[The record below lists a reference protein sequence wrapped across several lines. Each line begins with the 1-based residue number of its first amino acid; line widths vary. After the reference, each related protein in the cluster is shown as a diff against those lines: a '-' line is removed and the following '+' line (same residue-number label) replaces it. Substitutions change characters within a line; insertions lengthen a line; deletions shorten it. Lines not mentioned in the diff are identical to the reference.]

1 MAEEVF
7 EPVAES
13 EVTQLLQ
20 QVRSSDA
27 GFGEVI
33 RLVYD
38 DLKQIGRHQRYRFN
52 AGQTLQT
59 TALVN
64 EAFMKIQA
72 GAGRKIENR
81 SHLKRLA
88 AIVMRQLI
96 LDHARREAAQKR
108 GSGRAA
114 ETLDEQQVEFDGAD
128 ASTVLEIERALQRLE
143 EASPRMAEIASA
155 KMFAG
160 YTLDEI
166 AELVDCSP
174 RTARRE
180 YKRAQAWLRTELADY
195 SSDYSS
201 DHGDDSGSDHG
212 D

>member
-1 MAEEVF
+1 MTEEVF
-7 EPVAES
+7 EPVPQS

-20 QVRSSDA
+20 QMRSCDA
-27 GFGEVI
+27 QFGEVM

-38 DLKQIGRHQRYRFN
+38 DLKRIGRHQRFRFN

-64 EAFMKIQA
+64 EAFMKMQA
-72 GAGRKIENR
+72 GSGQKIENT
-81 SHLKRLA
+81 SHLKRLT

-108 GSGRAA
+108 GSGHAV
-114 ETLDEQQVEFDGAD
+114 ETLDEQGVEYGGTD
-128 ASTVLEIERALQRLE
+128 AATVLEIERALQRLE

-180 YKRAQAWLRTELADY
+180 YKRAQAWLRVELADY
-195 SSDYSS
+195 GGES
-201 DHGDDSGSDHG
+201 
-212 D
+212 

>member
-1 MAEEVF
+1 MTEEVF
-7 EPVAES
+7 EPVPES

-20 QVRSSDA
+20 QVRSSDTE
-27 GFGEVI
+27 FGAVI
-33 RLVYD
+33 GMVYE
-38 DLKQIGRHQRYRFN
+38 DLKRVGRHQRYRFN

-72 GAGRKIENR
+72 GAGQKIENR

-108 GSGRAA
+108 GSGKAA
-114 ETLDEQQVEFDGAD
+114 ETLDEQQVEFGGSD
-128 ASTVLEIERALQRLE
+128 AATVLEIERALKRLE

-180 YKRAQAWLRTELADY
+180 YKRAQAWLRTELAEYGEDA
-195 SSDYSS
+195 
-201 DHGDDSGSDHG
+201 
-212 D
+212 